1 MFHIMNNRYFQILL
15 AIWTF
20 QWIVLFPKEC
30 LSVEEIELRLNMR
43 EEIAPFTRIGSVISS
58 LPPNLRSQLHF
69 LTDSTFFTVTPTTGE
84 IRVARLIDRERL
96 CPEFKLCCGVVIC
109 ELKASIFVTNKAAGE
124 FAASVALRVEV
135 QDQND
140 NRPTFSSEIQTVQ
153 LSEGTSVGTLI
164 SIVPATDADIDP
176 ENQIQ
181 RYTLVEPTGTF
192 KLDLSGLPAVCL
204 ELLRPLDREQVAE
217 YKASIEACD
226 PGACTRQTLEIQVL
240 DENDNSPVL
249 QNTRFNK
256 RLIEN
261 TAVGAVVMQ
270 LNATDPDSGE
280 RGRVLYSFH
289 GNVDA
294 DLIETFELV
303 RDTGEIRLKRPLA
316 ANIRDIYE
324 FKVVAC
330 DAVNRA
336 CSGNENSTA
345 DITFTVQDVNNF
357 PPSIHAVAAG
367 AALISS
373 SSDQSKGSKQDTSES
388 NSKPFDEPKSGDGL
402 SILENSPPS
411 QIAVLTVR
419 DDDTGENSKVSCS
432 LNQTSDDMQSNVRRN
447 KQDFVLTPSAP
458 GIFSLRTAR
467 VFDYE
472 VESTV
477 RTTIVCH
484 DYGKPQ
490 RLTSARVI
498 TVQIIDVNEFQPEF
512 SRRVYVGRVPE
523 NAPPGMEI
531 LTTTAI
537 DRDRAAVLNY
547 QFAASPSLSSPSR
560 ENGKQASNS
569 DSFQSD
575 DGVNQYFVIEPET
588 GIIRTSQI
596 PLDREKIGSVTLVV
610 LVTDSVSPPKFTATT
625 TVSIEVLDENDNAP
639 VFTNPPT
646 KSPDTP
652 QSDSDKF
659 AFTVME
665 NAPRFTQ
672 LNQKLEAKDP
682 DQGDNGRV
690 QFSLLATY
698 ALTKPSRG
706 HQFIGSSSNMLNSF
720 EQFSGGPD
728 PNLSD
733 EAGITRHVVD
743 QPIFRIT
750 PNGAIETLIELD
762 RETVPA
768 YILKIGVR
776 DRGVQPL
783 ASTTM
788 LRVNVLDANDNAPL
802 WIFPTPVDRTIN
814 LTTAMK
820 PGSLAGRLRAED
832 ADSLEAGRV
841 EYLFLGPR
849 GETIEGVSLEEG
861 LLNVINPP
869 KPRVIK
875 TAKNGQKPSSQ
886 VEDLKGYRAGPLYLN
901 GTTGEIWVAQALSS
915 GTINLHLRAQDQG
928 TPRSHTDA
936 WLTINV
942 FIDPSES
949 IGFLSFGGDGTL
961 NVTIIL
967 AMITVT
973 AIISLFLIIGIV
985 CVRRRPMRYAMARNV
1000 NGTDGA
1006 VSPGNATTTFS
1017 MDMTKDTMSTNI
1029 NGGWSSPV
1037 GTYGANHFIPGQA
1050 NAGNTIIEDG
1060 QMFTTLYGHGGVM
1073 GYGAVMSPSDTAS
1086 MIYVPQAQTTPNM
1099 MGSMAGSMTPV
1110 PVDMTPT
1117 SPEYPSRNQMHTF
1130 GTLTRTRG
1138 SLGQSVLAAPPG
1150 CALAYEPHLD
1160 ADSGDSGRGP
1170 SEEGN
1175 QFLLTDNYRNG
1186 MNIPGQHS
1194 TYQYNTYSGYRPTS
1208 RMGYY
1213 RNPSLDNT
1221 GSMTKI
1227 HSINCQNPAPSGS
1240 CACYMVPDNT
1250 LIQPVAQY
1258 GHNNGIA
1265 VTYHPAQLSP
1275 QKTMEQQ
1282 QSQQVQL
1289 IRGEHNLP
1297 PVPPP
1302 RSPQMPGSNIT
1313 LRRNYGANMPL
1324 GLIKYNETP
1333 SSMNMNT
1340 SELYP
1345 HTDGYNELMNS
1356 NNNFNHNGLQ
1366 ENDDHSGD
1374 PSSNKIQTPLR
1385 IDLRGQST
1393 ADFNTSENDNDSSSK
1408 NNRFLRNGLGV
1419 GLPPLASSHVSN
1431 RPVDSQ
1437 STQKSNSIAEAQET
1451 KLAA

>member
-1 MFHIMNNRYFQILL
+1 MFF
-15 AIWTF
+15 
-20 QWIVLFPKEC
+20 
-30 LSVEEIELRLNMR
+30 
-43 EEIAPFTRIGSVISS
+43 
-58 LPPNLRSQLHF
+58 
-69 LTDSTFFTVTPTTGE
+69 
-84 IRVARLIDRERL
+84 
-96 CPEFKLCCGVVIC
+96 
-109 ELKASIFVTNKAAGE
+109 
-124 FAASVALRVEV
+124 
-135 QDQND
+135 
-140 NRPTFSSEIQTVQ
+140 
-153 LSEGTSVGTLI
+153 
-164 SIVPATDADIDP
+164 
-176 ENQIQ
+176 
-181 RYTLVEPTGTF
+181 
-192 KLDLSGLPAVCL
+192 
-204 ELLRPLDREQVAE
+204 
-217 YKASIEACD
+217 
-226 PGACTRQTLEIQVL
+226 
-240 DENDNSPVL
+240 
-249 QNTRFNK
+249 
-256 RLIEN
+256 
-261 TAVGAVVMQ
+261 
-270 LNATDPDSGE
+270 
-280 RGRVLYSFH
+280 
-289 GNVDA
+289 
-294 DLIETFELV
+294 
-303 RDTGEIRLKRPLA
+303 
-316 ANIRDIYE
+316 
-324 FKVVAC
+324 
-330 DAVNRA
+330 
-336 CSGNENSTA
+336 
-345 DITFTVQDVNNF
+345 
-357 PPSIHAVAAG
+357 
-367 AALISS
+367 
-373 SSDQSKGSKQDTSES
+373 
-388 NSKPFDEPKSGDGL
+388 
-402 SILENSPPS
+402 
-411 QIAVLTVR
+411 
-419 DDDTGENSKVSCS
+419 
-432 LNQTSDDMQSNVRRN
+432 
-447 KQDFVLTPSAP
+447 
-458 GIFSLRTAR
+458 
-467 VFDYE
+467 
-472 VESTV
+472 
-477 RTTIVCH
+477 
-484 DYGKPQ
+484 
-490 RLTSARVI
+490 
-498 TVQIIDVNEFQPEF
+498 
-512 SRRVYVGRVPE
+512 
-523 NAPPGMEI
+523 
-531 LTTTAI
+531 
-537 DRDRAAVLNY
+537 
-547 QFAASPSLSSPSR
+547 
-560 ENGKQASNS
+560 
-569 DSFQSD
+569 
-575 DGVNQYFVIEPET
+575 
-588 GIIRTSQI
+588 QI

-949 IGFLSFGGDGTL
+949 IGFLSFGGDG
-961 NVTIIL
+961 
-967 AMITVT
+967 
-973 AIISLFLIIGIV
+973 
-985 CVRRRPMRYAMARNV
+985 
-1000 NGTDGA
+1000 
-1006 VSPGNATTTFS
+1006 NATTTFS

-1130 GTLTRTRG
+1130 GVR
-1138 SLGQSVLAAPPG
+1138 
-1150 CALAYEPHLD
+1150 
-1160 ADSGDSGRGP
+1160 
-1170 SEEGN
+1170 
-1175 QFLLTDNYRNG
+1175 
-1186 MNIPGQHS
+1186 
-1194 TYQYNTYSGYRPTS
+1194 
-1208 RMGYY
+1208 
-1213 RNPSLDNT
+1213 
-1221 GSMTKI
+1221 
-1227 HSINCQNPAPSGS
+1227 
-1240 CACYMVPDNT
+1240 
-1250 LIQPVAQY
+1250 
-1258 GHNNGIA
+1258 
-1265 VTYHPAQLSP
+1265 
-1275 QKTMEQQ
+1275 
-1282 QSQQVQL
+1282 
-1289 IRGEHNLP
+1289 
-1297 PVPPP
+1297 
-1302 RSPQMPGSNIT
+1302 
-1313 LRRNYGANMPL
+1313 
-1324 GLIKYNETP
+1324 
-1333 SSMNMNT
+1333 
-1340 SELYP
+1340 
-1345 HTDGYNELMNS
+1345 
-1356 NNNFNHNGLQ
+1356 
-1366 ENDDHSGD
+1366 
-1374 PSSNKIQTPLR
+1374 
-1385 IDLRGQST
+1385 
-1393 ADFNTSENDNDSSSK
+1393 
-1408 NNRFLRNGLGV
+1408 
-1419 GLPPLASSHVSN
+1419 
-1431 RPVDSQ
+1431 
-1437 STQKSNSIAEAQET
+1437 
-1451 KLAA
+1451 

>member
-1 MFHIMNNRYFQILL
+1 MNCFYNGCCQLALVIWAIHWIL
-15 AIWTF
+15 F
-20 QWIVLFPKEC
+20 FSKEC
-30 LSVEEIELRLNMR
+30 LAAEEIELRLRMR
-43 EEIAPFTRIGSVISS
+43 EEIAPFTRIGSVITS
-58 LPPNLRSQLHF
+58 LPPNLRSQMHF

-84 IRVARLIDRERL
+84 IRVGRLIDRERL
-96 CPEFKLCCGVVIC
+96 CPEFKFCCGVVIC

-124 FAASVALRVEV
+124 FAASVLLKVEV

-140 NRPTFSSEIQTVQ
+140 NRPTFSSQTQTVT
-153 LSEGTSVGTLI
+153 LSEGTSVGTLT
-164 SIVPATDADIDP
+164 SIIPATDADIDP

-192 KLDLSGLPAVCL
+192 KLDLSGLPAVRL
-204 ELLRPLDREQVAE
+204 ELIRPLDREQVAE

-226 PGACTRQTLEIQVL
+226 PGACARQTLEIQVL
-240 DENDNSPVL
+240 DENDNNPSL
-249 QNTRFNK
+249 ENTRFNR

-261 TAVGAVVMQ
+261 TAVGAVVLK

-280 RGRVLYSFH
+280 RGRVLYNFQ
-289 GNVDA
+289 GNVDP
-294 DLIETFELV
+294 DLTETFELV

-316 ANIRDIYE
+316 ANIRDSYE

-336 CSGNENSTA
+336 CTGNENSTA

-367 AALISS
+367 AALITST
-373 SSDQSKGSKQDTSES
+373 SDQTKGNKPETSES
-388 NSKPFDEPKSGDGL
+388 NVKSFDDSKSSDGL

-432 LNQTSDDMQSNVRRN
+432 LNETNDNTATNGRKN
-447 KQDFVLTPSAP
+447 TQDFILTPSAP
-458 GIFSLRTAR
+458 GIYSLRTAR

-472 VESTV
+472 VESMV

-490 RLTSARVI
+490 QLTSVRVI
-498 TVQIIDVNEFQPEF
+498 TVQIVDVNEFQPEF

-523 NAPPGMEI
+523 NAPPGMDI

-537 DRDRAAVLNY
+537 DRDRAAVLSY
-547 QFAASPSLSSPSR
+547 KFAALPSTEALSQ
-560 ENGKQASNS
+560 EDGKDISS
-569 DSFQSD
+569 LDGLQSD
-575 DGVNQYFVIEPET
+575 DGVNQYFIIEPET
-588 GIIRTSQI
+588 GILRTSQI
-596 PLDREKIGSVTLVV
+596 PLDREKIGSITLVV
-610 LVTDSVSPPKFTATT
+610 LVTDSSSPPIFTATT

-646 KSPDTP
+646 RSPETT
-652 QSDSDKF
+652 QSDSSKF
-659 AFTVME
+659 AFTIME

-672 LNQKLEAKDP
+672 LNQKLEARDP

-698 ALTKPSRG
+698 ALTKVSRRN
-706 HQFIGSSSNMLNSF
+706 QFIGSSPNMLSGF
-720 EQFSGGPD
+720 EQFSED
-728 PNLSD
+728 LNSD
-733 EAGITRHVVD
+733 LNSEAGMTRHVVD

-750 PNGAIETLIELD
+750 PNGGIETLVELD
-762 RETVPA
+762 RETVPS

-776 DRGVQPL
+776 DRGAQPL

-788 LRVNVLDANDNAPL
+788 LRVNVQDANDNAQ
-802 WIFPTPVDRTIN
+802 
-814 LTTAMK
+814 
-820 PGSLAGRLRAED
+820 
-832 ADSLEAGRV
+832 
-841 EYLFLGPR
+841 
-849 GETIEGVSLEEG
+849 GETIDGVSLEEG
-861 LLNVINPP
+861 LLNVLNPP
-869 KPRVIK
+869 KPRVVK
-875 TAKNGQKPSSQ
+875 TVKYGQKLASK

-901 GTTGEIWVAQALSS
+901 GTTGEIWVAQTLSS

-985 CVRRRPMRYAMARNV
+985 CVRRRPTRYAMARNV
-1000 NGTDGA
+1000 NVTDGT

-1037 GTYGANHFIPGQA
+1037 GTYGPNHFTPGQP
-1050 NAGNTIIEDG
+1050 NAGGAIMEDG
-1060 QMFTTLYGHGGVM
+1060 QMFTALYGPGGMM
-1073 GYGAVMSPSDTAS
+1073 GYGAVMSPSDTTS
-1086 MIYVPQAQTTPNM
+1086 MIYIPQAQTTPNM
-1099 MGSMAGSMTPV
+1099 MGSMGGSMTPV
-1110 PVDMTPT
+1110 PVDITPT
-1117 SPEYPSRNQMHTF
+1117 SPDYQSRNQMHTF

-1138 SLGQSVLAAPPG
+1138 SVGQAALAASSG

-1186 MNIPGQHS
+1186 MNISGPHG

-1208 RMGYY
+1208 RMGTTEI
-1213 RNPSLDNT
+1213 L
-1221 GSMTKI
+1221 
-1227 HSINCQNPAPSGS
+1227 
-1240 CACYMVPDNT
+1240 V
-1250 LIQPVAQY
+1250 
-1258 GHNNGIA
+1258 
-1265 VTYHPAQLSP
+1265 
-1275 QKTMEQQ
+1275 
-1282 QSQQVQL
+1282 
-1289 IRGEHNLP
+1289 
-1297 PVPPP
+1297 
-1302 RSPQMPGSNIT
+1302 
-1313 LRRNYGANMPL
+1313 
-1324 GLIKYNETP
+1324 
-1333 SSMNMNT
+1333 
-1340 SELYP
+1340 
-1345 HTDGYNELMNS
+1345 
-1356 NNNFNHNGLQ
+1356 
-1366 ENDDHSGD
+1366 
-1374 PSSNKIQTPLR
+1374 
-1385 IDLRGQST
+1385 
-1393 ADFNTSENDNDSSSK
+1393 
-1408 NNRFLRNGLGV
+1408 
-1419 GLPPLASSHVSN
+1419 
-1431 RPVDSQ
+1431 
-1437 STQKSNSIAEAQET
+1437 
-1451 KLAA
+1451 

>member
-1 MFHIMNNRYFQILL
+1 MNNRYFQILL

-69 LTDSTFFTVTPTTGE
+69 LTDSTFFTVTPTT
-84 IRVARLIDRERL
+84 
-96 CPEFKLCCGVVIC
+96 VIC

-204 ELLRPLDREQVAE
+204 ELLRPLDREQ
-217 YKASIEACD
+217 
-226 PGACTRQTLEIQVL
+226 IQVL

-345 DITFTVQDVNNF
+345 DITFTVQD
-357 PPSIHAVAAG
+357 
-367 AALISS
+367 
-373 SSDQSKGSKQDTSES
+373 QDTSES

-588 GIIRTSQI
+588 GIIRTSQ
-596 PLDREKIGSVTLVV
+596 
-610 LVTDSVSPPKFTATT
+610 
-625 TVSIEVLDENDNAP
+625 
-639 VFTNPPT
+639 
-646 KSPDTP
+646 
-652 QSDSDKF
+652 
-659 AFTVME
+659 
-665 NAPRFTQ
+665 
-672 LNQKLEAKDP
+672 
-682 DQGDNGRV
+682 
-690 QFSLLATY
+690 
-698 ALTKPSRG
+698 
-706 HQFIGSSSNMLNSF
+706 
-720 EQFSGGPD
+720 
-728 PNLSD
+728 
-733 EAGITRHVVD
+733 
-743 QPIFRIT
+743 
-750 PNGAIETLIELD
+750 
-762 RETVPA
+762 
-768 YILKIGVR
+768 
-776 DRGVQPL
+776 
-783 ASTTM
+783 
-788 LRVNVLDANDNAPL
+788 
-802 WIFPTPVDRTIN
+802 W
-814 LTTAMK
+814 
-820 PGSLAGRLRAED
+820 
-832 ADSLEAGRV
+832 
-841 EYLFLGPR
+841 
-849 GETIEGVSLEEG
+849 
-861 LLNVINPP
+861 VI
-869 KPRVIK
+869 
-875 TAKNGQKPSSQ
+875 
-886 VEDLKGYRAGPLYLN
+886 
-901 GTTGEIWVAQALSS
+901 
-915 GTINLHLRAQDQG
+915 
-928 TPRSHTDA
+928 
-936 WLTINV
+936 
-942 FIDPSES
+942 
-949 IGFLSFGGDGTL
+949 
-961 NVTIIL
+961 
-967 AMITVT
+967 
-973 AIISLFLIIGIV
+973 
-985 CVRRRPMRYAMARNV
+985 
-1000 NGTDGA
+1000 
-1006 VSPGNATTTFS
+1006 
-1017 MDMTKDTMSTNI
+1017 
-1029 NGGWSSPV
+1029 
-1037 GTYGANHFIPGQA
+1037 HFY
-1050 NAGNTIIEDG
+1050 T
-1060 QMFTTLYGHGGVM
+1060 
-1073 GYGAVMSPSDTAS
+1073 
-1086 MIYVPQAQTTPNM
+1086 
-1099 MGSMAGSMTPV
+1099 
-1110 PVDMTPT
+1110 
-1117 SPEYPSRNQMHTF
+1117 
-1130 GTLTRTRG
+1130 
-1138 SLGQSVLAAPPG
+1138 
-1150 CALAYEPHLD
+1150 
-1160 ADSGDSGRGP
+1160 
-1170 SEEGN
+1170 
-1175 QFLLTDNYRNG
+1175 
-1186 MNIPGQHS
+1186 
-1194 TYQYNTYSGYRPTS
+1194 
-1208 RMGYY
+1208 
-1213 RNPSLDNT
+1213 
-1221 GSMTKI
+1221 
-1227 HSINCQNPAPSGS
+1227 
-1240 CACYMVPDNT
+1240 
-1250 LIQPVAQY
+1250 
-1258 GHNNGIA
+1258 
-1265 VTYHPAQLSP
+1265 
-1275 QKTMEQQ
+1275 
-1282 QSQQVQL
+1282 
-1289 IRGEHNLP
+1289 
-1297 PVPPP
+1297 
-1302 RSPQMPGSNIT
+1302 SNIT
-1313 LRRNYGANMPL
+1313 
-1324 GLIKYNETP
+1324 IT
-1333 SSMNMNT
+1333 NT
-1340 SELYP
+1340 
-1345 HTDGYNELMNS
+1345 TTTTNDGDDNS
-1356 NNNFNHNGLQ
+1356 NNNRGRVHGIISSRSIG
-1366 ENDDHSGD
+1366 EN
-1374 PSSNKIQTPLR
+1374 SSNYNRKQ
-1385 IDLRGQST
+1385 D
-1393 ADFNTSENDNDSSSK
+1393 
-1408 NNRFLRNGLGV
+1408 NRFILLGLF
-1419 GLPPLASSHVSN
+1419 LKN
-1431 RPVDSQ
+1431 
-1437 STQKSNSIAEAQET
+1437 
-1451 KLAA
+1451 